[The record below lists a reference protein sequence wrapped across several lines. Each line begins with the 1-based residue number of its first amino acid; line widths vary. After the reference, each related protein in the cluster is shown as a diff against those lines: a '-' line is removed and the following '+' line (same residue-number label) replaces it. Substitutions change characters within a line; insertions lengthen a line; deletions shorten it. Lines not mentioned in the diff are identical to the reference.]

1 MIAVSPV
8 SGADPRIHDVSAQPP
23 PSSGEGSLLPSP
35 DATALVGRDPLS
47 MLYLFEQKEQRLGLD
62 EGTKRIE
69 GVQSE
74 RNRSIDQELQA
85 IAKQAEAAKHKSLW
99 DDLGGVLG
107 EVAKV
112 AGLVASAAAV
122 VCTAGAATPLLVL
135 AIVGAA
141 MSAASFADGELHV
154 LQKMGV
160 DAKTAGWI
168 DFGVSIAGAACSLG
182 ANVAAGA
189 QAATQAT
196 QVADTVNRAA
206 TVVSGAAH
214 VAEGGS
220 VIAAGQAKSDGE
232 HAVADEGLALA
243 QASQLMRFM
252 RMVIDDAQSSDQDSK
267 RILNTIANTKGIQ
280 DKTAVI
286 SATAL
291 RG

>member
-1 MIAVSPV
+1 MSRTHRAAAHRRRALRSRECRRGRRRDDVRTLSRRTGARSLEARCRRDRDARSCHVRGRRRGRRGAHCARNQRAQEVVMIAVSPV
-8 SGADPRIHDVSAQPP
+8 SGADPRIHEVSAQPP

-135 AIVGAA
+135 AVVGAA
-141 MSAASFADGELHV
+141 ESAASVADGEVRGLV
-154 LQKMGV
+154 EKGV
-160 DAKTAGWI
+160 GAQTAGWLCV
-168 DFGVSIAGAACSLG
+168 GVSL
-182 ANVAAGA
+182 
-189 QAATQAT
+189 
-196 QVADTVNRAA
+196 
-206 TVVSGAAH
+206 
-214 VAEGGS
+214 
-220 VIAAGQAKSDGE
+220 
-232 HAVADEGLALA
+232 
-243 QASQLMRFM
+243 
-252 RMVIDDAQSSDQDSK
+252 
-267 RILNTIANTKGIQ
+267 
-280 DKTAVI
+280 
-286 SATAL
+286 
-291 RG
+291 